1 MGIIQPPTSSASAKH
16 TAIELTGRD
25 RPGLMSEIS
34 ALLTEMKC
42 NVVAA
47 ELWTHNMRVASL
59 IYVNDAVTGG
69 PIKEQEKLNK
79 IKESLCNV
87 LKGDKDSKGA
97 RTGFSTSFTHTE
109 RRLHQMMFADRD
121 YERDDGGNVWNINEK
136 ITVED
141 CQEKGYSVV
150 NIQCKNRPK
159 LVFDTLCTLIDMQY
173 VVFHATIDSDGE
185 KAFQVSIRTT
195 YE

>member
-1 MGIIQPPTSSASAKH
+1 
-16 TAIELTGRD
+16 
-25 RPGLMSEIS
+25 MSEIS
-34 ALLTEMKC
+34 ALLTEMQC
-42 NVVAA
+42 NVVEA

-59 IYVNDAVTGG
+59 IYVVDEATGG
-69 PIKEQEKLNK
+69 PITEKEKLNK

-87 LKGDKDSKGA
+87 LKGDKDPKGA
-97 RTGFSTSFTHTE
+97 STGFATSSTHTE

-121 YERDDGGNVWNINEK
+121 YERDDGRSDWNVNEK

-185 KAFQVSIRTT
+185 KALQVSFGYTSCT
-195 YE
+195 G